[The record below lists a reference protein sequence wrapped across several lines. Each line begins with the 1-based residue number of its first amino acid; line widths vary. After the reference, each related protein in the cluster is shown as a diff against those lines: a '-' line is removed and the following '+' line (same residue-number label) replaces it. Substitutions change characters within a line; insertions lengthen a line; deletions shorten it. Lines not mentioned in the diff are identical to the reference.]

1 MFSWLRIRQR
11 IPVQERQESTLRF
24 LAEQDG
30 EVERELKAKWATI
43 LTQHSGVTRAY
54 LARTTSGAG
63 PEQNVTLCVC
73 PRSAQAEALVQALAR
88 PFREKFGSD
97 QYLDIA
103 FLNASQEAELSQVAK
118 PFFPQP
124 NTSLERTREG

>member
-1 MFSWLRIRQR
+1 
-11 IPVQERQESTLRF
+11 VQDRQESTLRF
-24 LAEQDG
+24 VAEQDG

-43 LTQHSGVTRAY
+43 LAQPNGVTRAF
-54 LARTTSGAG
+54 LARTTSGTG
-63 PEQNVTLCVC
+63 PEHSVTLCIC

-97 QYLDIA
+97 QYLEIA
-103 FLNASQEAELSQVAK
+103 FLNASQEAEVSQVAK

-124 NTSLERTREG
+124 NISLERTREG